1 MASTTTTTHTAR
13 ATSASGT
20 STWVQ
25 LRAALGRTARWA
37 VLLFV
42 AATILVPIGYA
53 FMGGF
58 RTTGAIRKNPAGFPD
73 PWVFDNYAEALT
85 GGMFWQQLFNSVLI
99 ALIAV
104 TVVVTVSAMAA
115 YVFARFSFPGR
126 EALFTLFALGLLF
139 PAAVAILPLYILLR
153 AIGLLDN
160 PLGVALPQAAF
171 GIPLTIVILRPFFRS
186 IPAELEDAARIDGCG
201 MFGFFWRVLL
211 PLARPALA
219 TVGIL
224 ALVGSWNAF
233 LLPLL
238 ILGGPEQWTLPLG
251 VMNFSTQY
259 SQDVAR
265 ILAYTSLSMIPAL
278 LFYLVAER
286 QLIGGLTSGAVKG

>member
-1 MASTTTTTHTAR
+1 MASTTTTGQSAPAAMTAVGAR
-13 ATSASGT
+13 L
-20 STWVQ
+20 Q
-25 LRAALGRTARWA
+25 LRSAFGRTARWA
-37 VLLFV
+37 VMLFV
-42 AATILVPIGYA
+42 AATIVVPIGYA

-58 RTTGAIRKNPAGFPD
+58 RTTGAIRNNPAGFPD

-85 GGMFWQQLFNSVLI
+85 GGMFWQQLLNSVLI

-115 YVFARFSFPGR
+115 YVFARFAFPGR

-153 AIGLLDN
+153 TIGLLDN
-160 PLGVALPQAAF
+160 PIGVALPQAAF

-278 LFYLVAER
+278 LFYVVAER
-286 QLIGGLTSGAVKG
+286 QLIGGLTSGAIKG

>member
-1 MASTTTTTHTAR
+1 MASTTTTGPSAR
-13 ATSASGT
+13 VAARTEPGAG
-20 STWVQ
+20 VQ
-25 LRAALGRTARWA
+25 LRSALARASRWV

-42 AATILVPIGYA
+42 AATIVVPIAYA
-53 FMGGF
+53 FVGGF
-58 RTTGAIRKNPAGFPD
+58 RTTGAIRNNPAGFPD
-73 PWVFDNYAEALT
+73 PWVLDNYADALT
-85 GGMFWQQLFNSVLI
+85 GGMFWQQLANSVLI
-99 ALIAV
+99 AGIAV
-104 TVVVTVSAMAA
+104 AVVVTVSAMAA
-115 YVFARFSFPGR
+115 YVFARFAFPGR

-153 AIGLLDN
+153 TLGLLDN

-211 PLARPALA
+211 PLSRPALA
-219 TVGIL
+219 TVAIL

-238 ILGGPEQWTLPLG
+238 ILGGTEQWTLPLG
-251 VMNFSTQY
+251 VMNFSSQY